1 MNHAFFM
8 KEKAFAGG
16 RDKICPALDESF
28 FISYNFV
35 WQSVN
40 SEGVVGMF
48 TSRLEN
54 ERTDILAE
62 AFLSLESREDCY
74 RLFEDLF
81 TIREIQ
87 DLTQRLEVAQ
97 LLQKKT
103 TYTEIV
109 ERTGVSTATIGRVNR
124 ALNYGA
130 GGYQRVLEK
139 LNQKDT
145 DK

>member
-1 MNHAFFM
+1 
-8 KEKAFAGG
+8 
-16 RDKICPALDESF
+16 
-28 FISYNFV
+28 
-35 WQSVN
+35 
-40 SEGVVGMF
+40 MF
-48 TSRLEN
+48 TSRLQN
-54 ERTDILAE
+54 ERTDILAK
-62 AFLSLESREDCY
+62 AFLSLETQEDCY

-97 LLQKKT
+97 LLQNKT

-130 GGYQRVLEK
+130 GGYQLVLEK
-139 LNQKDT
+139 LNKKDT
-145 DK
+145 DE